1 MFSSLLVGKD
11 KLDMVVEG
19 LKVYTVLLLQSLIW
33 SGYTLTE
40 WLSKHDHPIYN
51 GIMFIVFFYLAI
63 IIGNYI
69 MKSARKTFLITI
81 LSLALYVSFH
91 LTMSLII

>member
-1 MFSSLLVGKD
+1 M
-11 KLDMVVEG
+11 
-19 LKVYTVLLLQSLIW
+19 KVYTVFLLQSLIW

-51 GIMFIVFFYLAI
+51 GMMFMVFFYLAI

-69 MKSARKTFLITI
+69 IKSTWKTF
-81 LSLALYVSFH
+81 F
-91 LTMSLII
+91 LTMMSLSFYVAFHFTMSHLI